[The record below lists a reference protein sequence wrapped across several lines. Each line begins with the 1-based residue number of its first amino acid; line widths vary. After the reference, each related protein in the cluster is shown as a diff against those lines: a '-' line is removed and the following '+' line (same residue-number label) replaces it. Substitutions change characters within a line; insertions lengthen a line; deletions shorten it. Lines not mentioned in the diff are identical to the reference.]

1 MYNVLFVYKS
11 FYILLTLVVT
21 GHSPLDYVR
30 VDNSL
35 LHKKL
40 LSVKSKWRSIGQEL
54 GFPPSELDKIEKS
67 EKSSSD
73 QLLKVL
79 QQYDENHRL
88 IEALRNIDES
98 KLAAEVAKEQGQI
111 LRTNT
116 VW

>member
-40 LSVKSKWRSIGQEL
+40 LSVKSKWRSIGQGL
-54 GFPPSELDKIEKS
+54 GFPPSELDKIKKS
-67 EKSSSD
+67 EKSD
-73 QLLKVL
+73 RLLKVL
-79 QQYDENHRL
+79 QQYDEKHRL
-88 IEALRNIDES
+88 IEALRSIDES